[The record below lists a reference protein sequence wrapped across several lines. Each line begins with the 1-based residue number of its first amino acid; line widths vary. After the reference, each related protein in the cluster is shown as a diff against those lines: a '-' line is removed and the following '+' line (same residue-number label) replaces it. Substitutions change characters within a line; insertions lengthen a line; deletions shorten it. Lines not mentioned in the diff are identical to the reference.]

1 MKIPTPLMSAQ
12 ISYHFP
18 LKASLTHLPSKV
30 LPIYEFQRK
39 FSTENACQ
47 QCLPWPDG
55 YQCPLCGHNQASFHS
70 TPNLYI
76 WFWMIFLMGCQKS
89 GISMLSLQR
98 MLEIKDYKTLW
109 TMDHKIR
116 EVMAERDSYY
126 KITRLI
132 EVNDTHF
139 GAPRSR
145 K

>member
-1 MKIPTPLMSAQ
+1 
-12 ISYHFP
+12 
-18 LKASLTHLPSKV
+18 
-30 LPIYEFQRK
+30 
-39 FSTENACQ
+39 
-47 QCLPWPDG
+47 
-55 YQCPLCGHNQASFHS
+55 
-70 TPNLYI
+70 
-76 WFWMIFLMGCQKS
+76 MIFLMGRQKS